1 MSALTDQDLRFEAPL
16 YTVAEAAR
24 VIGVASSTLATWT
37 KGYKRQRADR
47 PTVQGEAVVTA
58 FPATG
63 QQPSIPFV
71 GLAEALVLAAV
82 HRSGVPMQRVRPALA
97 ALEREI
103 GIDHALA
110 SSRLYTD
117 GAEVL
122 FDFGTSERVDP
133 SVVKQLVVV
142 RNGQRVFVEVV
153 ADYLQRIEY
162 GTDGY
167 ATLIHVPGYRDV
179 VCDPYRSFGRPIF
192 SRGGV
197 RVDEVLARFQIGESI
212 DALTAEFGVT
222 VGDVEDALR
231 VAFRRAA

>member
-1 MSALTDQDLRFEAPL
+1 MSALTDRDRRFETPL
-16 YTVAEAAR
+16 YTVAEAAQ

-37 KGYKRQRADR
+37 KGYKRQRAER
-47 PTVQGEAVVTA
+47 PTAVGEAVVTA

-63 QQPSIPFV
+63 KQPSIPFI

-82 HRSGVPMQRVRPALA
+82 RRSGVPMRRVRVALA
-97 ALEREI
+97 ALELEM

-110 SSRLYTD
+110 SSRLSTD

-122 FDFGTSERVDP
+122 SDFGTSERVDP
-133 SVVKQLVVV
+133 SLVEQLVVV
-142 RNGQRVFVEVV
+142 RNGKRVFVEVV

-167 ATLIHVPGYRDV
+167 AALIHVPGYRDV
-179 VCDPYRSFGRPIF
+179 VCDPHRSFGRPIF
-192 SRGGV
+192 SLGGV
-197 RVDEVLARFQIGESI
+197 RVDEVLSRFQTVESI
-212 DALTAEFGVT
+212 DELTAEFGVT

-231 VAFRRAA
+231 VASRRAA